1 MAVYRNIHLSFWTD
15 NKVDDDFTPEDK
27 YFYLYLL
34 TNPQTNICGCY
45 EISYGQA
52 RRYTGYS
59 RETIERLLERFET
72 VHNVIRF
79 NPKTKEVLLLNWHKY
94 NWSRSERTLV
104 GIENVAH
111 HIKTLEFKN
120 YVLRRVYFIRNNK
133 SSTPEERKEM
143 YERIVKCL
151 NEKCGTNYKADSTE
165 TRSYINQRLNEGYTE
180 EDIIT
185 VIIKKSK
192 EWKGTKYERFLTPY
206 ILFGLKF
213 ESYLNQNIIKG
224 DSGTGFSNFKQR
236 DYDFEELEKQLLE
249 SQKLKESV

>member
-104 GIENVAH
+104 GIENVAY

-120 YVLRRVYFIRNNK
+120 YVFRRVSAIRGSK
-133 SSTPEERKEM
+133 FSTPEDRKEM
-143 YERIVKCL
+143 YERIVKYL
-151 NEKCGTNYKADSTE
+151 NENCGTSYKADSPE
-165 TRSYINQRLNEGYTE
+165 TKSYINRCLNEGYTE
-180 EDIIT
+180 EDFLL
-185 VIIKKSK
+185 VIAKKTK
-192 EWKGTKYERFLTPY
+192 EWKGTEYEKFLTPH
-206 ILFGLKF
+206 ILFGKKF

-224 DSGTGFSNFKQR
+224 KSGTGFSNFEQR
-236 DYDFEELEKQLLE
+236 DYDFDELERQLLE
-249 SQKLKESV
+249 SNEFRGIV